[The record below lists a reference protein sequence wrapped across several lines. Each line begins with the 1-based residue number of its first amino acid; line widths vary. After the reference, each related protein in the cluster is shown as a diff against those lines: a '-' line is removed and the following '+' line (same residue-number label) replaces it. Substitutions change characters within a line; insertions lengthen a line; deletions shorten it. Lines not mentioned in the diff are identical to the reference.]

1 MTRCSLPSSPHQLWW
16 GSPWRQPCPCPR
28 PWSAACGTHQ
38 TGSSLSWGW
47 WCDYVK
53 ISLHSITS
61 STLCGCDL
69 LVLLCQNT
77 GLASCSLMCQN
88 MGTDNIEHVI
98 KSSANL
104 QNPPFFLQTPRENH
118 RDRSSEVLKSW
129 IAQIFWHGN
138 SQFVLTRRKS
148 VSLISFWW
156 QVQFPLVTNYWRRGP
171 NQDETRLVNQSS
183 WITVW

>member
-1 MTRCSLPSSPHQLWW
+1 MSQVFK
-16 GSPWRQPCPCPR
+16 
-28 PWSAACGTHQ
+28 
-38 TGSSLSWGW
+38 LS
-47 WCDYVK
+47 C
-53 ISLHSITS
+53 LTS
-61 STLCGCDL
+61 SNSRSLKYFVLSIQHYFFLPGVDVTRQGSLVRILDWHHVAWCVKTWALTTL
-69 LVLLCQNT
+69 
-77 GLASCSLMCQN
+77 N
-88 MGTDNIEHVI
+88 MSII

-104 QNPPFFLQTPRENH
+104 QNPPFSLQTPRENH
-118 RDRSSEVLKSW
+118 RDRSSGVQKSW

-148 VSLISFWW
+148 VSSISFWW